1 MMFSM
6 SSRLHGDGTRCILRE
21 RETDVP
27 DQAFRDLLLRELLK
41 VRDELVLI
49 LGHTFVLDSLRQSRP
64 GT

>member
-1 MMFSM
+1 M
-6 SSRLHGDGTRCILRE
+6 RE